1 MVCTKC
7 GSDIPD
13 DSKTS
18 AECGLSIA
26 ALASRKISRRILLV
40 AGIASVLVVL
50 SIIGFVVIR
59 NFRPVTSE
67 SRFPVVES
75 PLIISGEDEIQ
86 IYNGNSNPVTIGGE
100 YLYSM
105 SSMDGKKCV
114 FSINADDEG
123 NDTFYYYDGSKAKEL
138 SDDVVTLDIS
148 ADGNVVG
155 YITADGTLILYDAAT
170 GKSVE
175 VSDDVSDD
183 FLSRFILSPDG
194 KSYAYISD
202 TEIGDN
208 GMNEGCTFYI
218 SVNGQEAEP
227 LDSNLRVVGLSNSAD
242 YIYYLEIDDNEPNKC
257 KLFVR
262 HGKTDQMIGL
272 VDTYMCLIFNQDYSE
287 IMYSYND
294 ETYLSKNPGDK
305 EKIADYP
312 MPCMI
317 VPDNTQVISYY
328 RSMKSYVYNVKS
340 LTEQMYSFR
349 DNATCKMTIGYL
361 DGEGAFFE
369 IDTIYYNGVLQT
381 EMVKDGK
388 GFYCLNSSGK
398 IKYYKDVTD
407 PDTKK
412 EYIAG
417 DDDIRFLAVSPDTNT
432 VYYVD
437 KYEILWVK
445 RGTDDPVDVADNV
458 LTDSLAFTAD
468 GKGVYF
474 ICDYSMDDTMIIQ
487 SGTLCYLSNE
497 KNAEVAEIANDVVY
511 VESSDFG
518 VVYYIY
524 DKKIESWS
532 GRVGEAYYAADGQNF
547 TKVMD
552 NAYIPDILG
561 RIY

>member
-1 MVCTKC
+1 MLCTKC
-7 GSDIPD
+7 GANIPD
-13 DSKTS
+13 DSKTC

-26 ALASRKISRRILLV
+26 VPDSRKTGRRILLI
-40 AGIASVLVVL
+40 AGFASVLVVL
-50 SIIGFVVIR
+50 SVIGFVVIR
-59 NFRPVTSE
+59 NCLPIPTE
-67 SRFPVVES
+67 SRFPAVES
-75 PLIISGEDEIQ
+75 LFIISGEDEVQ
-86 IYNGNSNPVTIGGE
+86 IYNGSSKPVTIDGE
-100 YLYSM
+100 YSYSM

-114 FSINADDEG
+114 FSINSVEEG
-123 NDTFYYYDGSKAKEL
+123 NDTIYYYDGSKAKEIC
-138 SDDVVTLDIS
+138 DDVVTLAIS

-155 YITADGTLILYDAAT
+155 YITVAGTLILYDATT
-170 GKSVE
+170 GNSKE

-183 FLSRFILSPDG
+183 ALSRFILSPDG

-208 GMNEGCTFYI
+208 GMNEGCTFYV

-227 LDSNLRVVGLSNSAD
+227 LDSDLRVVGLSNSAEF
-242 YIYYLEIDDNEPNKC
+242 IYYLDKDDYEKNKG

-272 VDTYMCLIFNQDYSE
+272 VDTRERIIFNQDYSE

-294 ETYLSKNPGDK
+294 ETYLSKDAGDK

-312 MPCMI
+312 VSNMI
-317 VPDNTQVISYY
+317 VPDNTQVISYN

-340 LTEQMYSFR
+340 LTGQMYSFY
-349 DNATCKMTIGYL
+349 DNVTYIMTIGYL
-361 DGEGAFFE
+361 DGKGAFLE
-369 IDTIYYNGVLQT
+369 IDSIYCYGLFQT

-388 GFYCLNSSGK
+388 GFYCLNSSGE
-398 IKYYKDVTD
+398 IKYYKDVKD

-412 EYIAG
+412 ENIAG
-417 DDDIRFLAVSPDTNT
+417 DDIITYVVSPDTNT

-445 RGTDDPVDVADNV
+445 RGTADPVDVADNV
-458 LTDSLAFTAD
+458 LTDSLTLTAD

-474 ICDYSMDDTMIIQ
+474 ICDYSVDDTMIIQ

-511 VESSDFG
+511 VESSDLG
-518 VVYYIY
+518 VVYYVY